1 MARTTTALRLL
12 LPAFLLGA
20 IIAISFLE
28 APLKFLAPG
37 VTIPIGLGIGRLVF
51 TALNVLAGVVL
62 IVLTV
67 VNVRA
72 RAGQAT
78 LSILGSIWFVYL
90 IEVAV
95 IRPVLNQR
103 SDLVIAGLAAAGTN
117 WAHYAYIVADVTLVG
132 LLIVLIVVTV
142 RRSYRATS
150 AELPRQ
156 GRTRTVRPSN
166 DTRSPSRSWRP
177 RRRSTS
183 PLTVTYPSMMT
194 SLASPPE
201 SRRPANLRNCPRRI
215 TSPPMEMSSIG
226 PEVLIPEC

>member
-67 VNVRA
+67 VSLRA
-72 RAGQAT
+72 RAGRAT
-78 LSILGSIWFVYL
+78 LGILGAIWLVY
-90 IEVAV
+90 IVEVAV

-132 LLIVLIVVTV
+132 LLIALIVVTV
-142 RRSYRATS
+142 RKV
-150 AELPRQ
+150 LPRD
-156 GRTRTVRPSN
+156 GR
-166 DTRSPSRSWRP
+166 
-177 RRRSTS
+177 
-183 PLTVTYPSMMT
+183 
-194 SLASPPE
+194 
-201 SRRPANLRNCPRRI
+201 
-215 TSPPMEMSSIG
+215 
-226 PEVLIPEC
+226 

>member
-1 MARTTTALRLL
+1 MTSTARTTTALRLL

-20 IIAISFLE
+20 IIALSFLE

-72 RAGQAT
+72 RAGRAT
-78 LSILGSIWFVYL
+78 LGILGAIWLVYL
-90 IEVAV
+90 VEIAV

-132 LLIVLIVVTV
+132 LLIALIVVTV
-142 RRSYRATS
+142 RKV
-150 AELPRQ
+150 LPRD
-156 GRTRTVRPSN
+156 VR
-166 DTRSPSRSWRP
+166 
-177 RRRSTS
+177 
-183 PLTVTYPSMMT
+183 
-194 SLASPPE
+194 
-201 SRRPANLRNCPRRI
+201 
-215 TSPPMEMSSIG
+215 
-226 PEVLIPEC
+226 

>member
-1 MARTTTALRLL
+1 MARTTTTLRLL

-62 IVLTV
+62 IVLSAV
-67 VNVRA
+67 SVRA
-72 RAGQAT
+72 RAGLTT
-78 LSILGSIWFVYL
+78 LSILGSIWLVYL

-117 WAHYAYIVADVTLVG
+117 WAHYAYIAADVTLVG
-132 LLIVLIVVTV
+132 LLIALIVVTV
-142 RRSYRATS
+142 RRV
-150 AELPRQ
+150 LP
-156 GRTRTVRPSN
+156 G
-166 DTRSPSRSWRP
+166 DP
-177 RRRSTS
+177 R
-183 PLTVTYPSMMT
+183 
-194 SLASPPE
+194 
-201 SRRPANLRNCPRRI
+201 
-215 TSPPMEMSSIG
+215 
-226 PEVLIPEC
+226 

>member
-67 VNVRA
+67 VSLRA
-72 RAGQAT
+72 RAGRAT
-78 LSILGSIWFVYL
+78 LGILGAIWLVYVV
-90 IEVAV
+90 EVAV

-132 LLIVLIVVTV
+132 LLIALIVVTV
-142 RRSYRATS
+142 RKV
-150 AELPRQ
+150 LPRD
-156 GRTRTVRPSN
+156 VR
-166 DTRSPSRSWRP
+166 
-177 RRRSTS
+177 
-183 PLTVTYPSMMT
+183 
-194 SLASPPE
+194 
-201 SRRPANLRNCPRRI
+201 
-215 TSPPMEMSSIG
+215 
-226 PEVLIPEC
+226 

>member
-67 VNVRA
+67 VSLRA
-72 RAGQAT
+72 RAGRAT
-78 LSILGSIWFVYL
+78 LGILGAIWLVYVV
-90 IEVAV
+90 EVAV

-142 RRSYRATS
+142 RKV
-150 AELPRQ
+150 LPRD
-156 GRTRTVRPSN
+156 GR
-166 DTRSPSRSWRP
+166 
-177 RRRSTS
+177 
-183 PLTVTYPSMMT
+183 
-194 SLASPPE
+194 
-201 SRRPANLRNCPRRI
+201 
-215 TSPPMEMSSIG
+215 
-226 PEVLIPEC
+226 